1 MSGVQTIRGFGRR
14 CIEVLSGCACAA
26 SAAASGAP
34 GAEGVALAILL
45 LPAAVYLIAVAV
57 LLLFGVFA
65 GRRWLIA
72 NVVGSA
78 LTAAL
83 VCLVL
88 ARFELPPGGAGAS
101 LVFGTLAVLALATL
115 APCLQYH
122 SARKQWRAVSA
133 GVRVMAALALGA
145 PLATW
150 CMHEYEGAKF
160 EQARQD
166 ITARGRTAHAGDL
179 AAVVREHAGNA
190 LHTAAFGDYLRGL
203 QHSPLLLDAAPLN
216 DDDRAAAERL
226 IADRSTYFGPLHAKL
241 VWDRHAGDAMEALLS
256 DPDAPAVRYHLL
268 EILERHAVTRY
279 CGNSE
284 DIRALRSG
292 VQRWFADQAR
302 HASDDDAP
310 RNASIES
317 LCAR

>member
-1 MSGVQTIRGFGRR
+1 MSGVQAIRGCGRR
-14 CIEVLSGCACAA
+14 CIAVLSGCACAA
-26 SAAASGAP
+26 SVAASGAP

-45 LPAAVYLIAVAV
+45 LPAVVYLIAVAV

-72 NVVGSA
+72 NVVGSVLA
-78 LTAAL
+78 AAL
-83 VCLVL
+83 VCVVL
-88 ARFELPPGGAGAS
+88 AKFELPPGSGGAGFI
-101 LVFGTLAVLALATL
+101 VGTLAVLALATL
-115 APCLQYH
+115 APSLQYY

-133 GVRVMAALALGA
+133 GIRVMAALALGA

-150 CMHEYEGAKF
+150 CMHEFEGAKY
-160 EQARQD
+160 ERARQD
-166 ITARGRTAHAGDL
+166 ITARGRAAHAGDL

-190 LHTAAFGDYLRGL
+190 LHTAAFSDYLRGL

-241 VWDRHAGDAMEALLS
+241 VWDRHADDAIEALLS
-256 DPDAPAVRYHLL
+256 DPDAPATRYHLL
-268 EILERHAVTRY
+268 EILERHAATRY
-279 CGNSE
+279 CGNPE
-284 DIRALRSG
+284 QIRALRSG
-292 VQRWFADQAR
+292 VQRWFAGEAR
-302 HASDDDAP
+302 YAADDGAQ
-310 RNASIES
+310 RNARIES